1 MTMKRTTHAIIAAF
15 TLVELLVSM
24 TITMILVMVIFQIIN
39 STQQTLT
46 RTKAQ
51 TEAYRDARSAFES
64 MARQLSQATLNS
76 YWDYDDPASPKLY
89 LRDSE
94 LHYVSGPGEKLIGT
108 GLNISGHAAFFQG
121 PLGYANVASTDAAA
135 GLTELLNALGYYVA
149 YNSDIPQRPTFLQTE
164 TVTNPE
170 KKRFRLMACRQ
181 SSDKLSLYQ
190 PSAGTGSAPL
200 LSVATTS
207 AALYSWFRSDLDAS
221 SQTLADNILAVFIQP
236 QLPASAVVP
245 TDYLSDTRAH
255 QLAANRLSPGAR
267 AAQSRHQL
275 PPVLKLSIIALEEK
289 SWGKMS
295 ATVADQT
302 ATALMQMVNTTLF
315 QNPANFDKDLASL
328 ETELDKRRLGHHVF
342 STSVAIRSAKWIS
355 LKE

>member
-1 MTMKRTTHAIIAAF
+1 MRRSIHSIRAAF

-24 TITMILVMVIFQIIN
+24 AITTMLIVVIFQIIS

-51 TEAYRDARSAFES
+51 MEAYRDARSAFES
-64 MARQLSQATLNS
+64 MARQLSQATLNG
-76 YWDYDDPASPKLY
+76 YWDYDDITNPKLY
-89 LRDSE
+89 LRRSE

-108 GLNISGHAAFFQG
+108 GLNISGHAVFFQG

-135 GLTELLNALGYYVA
+135 GLTELLNALGYYAA
-149 YNSDIPQRPTFLQTE
+149 YNSDIPQRPVFLQTE
-164 TVTNPE
+164 TATNPE
-170 KKRFRLMACRQ
+170 KKRFRLMAYRQ

-190 PSAGTGSAPL
+190 PDSGTPPAPL
-200 LSVATTS
+200 LASATS
-207 AALYSWFRSDLDAS
+207 PDKLYAWFRSDQDAS

-236 QLPASAVVP
+236 QLPASSVVP
-245 TDYLSDTRAH
+245 TDYLYDTRAH
-255 QLAANRLSPGAR
+255 QLSATPLTPGSR

-275 PPVLKLSIIALEEK
+275 PPVLKLTLIALEEK
-289 SWGKMS
+289 SWGRMS
-295 ATVADQT
+295 ATAADQT

-328 ETELDKRRLGHHVF
+328 ETELDIRRLGHHVF
-342 STSVAIRSAKWIS
+342 STSLAIRSAKWVS